1 MSPLYM
7 RFYGYFWDC
16 VPLLKFYNVFGR
28 QTQPNDFI
36 VRVRKTKYIK
46 MSLYAGLLNGAYSL
60 PLMSAKS
67 VIGCSKLQ
75 IDYKY
80 NCVK

>member
-1 MSPLYM
+1 MSPLYSIK
-7 RFYGYFWDC
+7 YGCFWDC

-28 QTQPNDFI
+28 RTQPNDFI

-46 MSLYAGLLNGAYSL
+46 MSLYDGLLNGAYSL
-60 PLMSAKS
+60 PLMNGKS
-67 VIGCSKLQ
+67 VIGCSKLH

-80 NCVK
+80 NHVK